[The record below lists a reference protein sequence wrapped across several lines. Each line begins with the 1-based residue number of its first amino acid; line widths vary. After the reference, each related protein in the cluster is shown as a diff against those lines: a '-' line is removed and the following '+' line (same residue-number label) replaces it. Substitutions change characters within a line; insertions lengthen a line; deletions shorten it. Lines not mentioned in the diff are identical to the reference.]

1 MSDKLLELY
10 VKNYLKGSLDFY
22 GINLIPSLDY
32 VDGELFF
39 HWGIDNPN
47 DLPYSIYAMRNFMYD
62 SFDSFCELTG
72 HSDVSIKTNIFK
84 EKIFKGFRQNIN
96 SYYISQTV
104 ENKMIGVLNKKFKVD
119 FHSISFKYKIND
131 ITNIHVYGEDI
142 TLELEIEIVEAYDLK
157 SGEDIHVGDME
168 VIFDKLYQSGDYYD
182 LFYEFSWPI
191 RQILASYETFYDENS
206 SYFNDSLK
214 IWYKNKVL

>member
-1 MSDKLLELY
+1 
-10 VKNYLKGSLDFY
+10 
-22 GINLIPSLDY
+22 
-32 VDGELFF
+32 
-39 HWGIDNPN
+39 
-47 DLPYSIYAMRNFMYD
+47 
-62 SFDSFCELTG
+62 
-72 HSDVSIKTNIFK
+72 
-84 EKIFKGFRQNIN
+84 
-96 SYYISQTV
+96 
-104 ENKMIGVLNKKFKVD
+104 MIGVLNKKFKVD